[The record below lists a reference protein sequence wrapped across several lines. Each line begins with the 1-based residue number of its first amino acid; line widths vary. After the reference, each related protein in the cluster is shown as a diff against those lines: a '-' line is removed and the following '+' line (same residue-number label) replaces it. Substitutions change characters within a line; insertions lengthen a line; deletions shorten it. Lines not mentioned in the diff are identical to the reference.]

1 MSKRGKK
8 KGTPKTTSVRQW
20 PTRTV
25 SNTMTRSRK
34 WKEDD
39 ENWEP
44 TRKAEEGK
52 QKKKTKQNN
61 NNNNNNTR
69 SNVNNNKE
77 ENNWPHGNE
86 KEKEENKIE
95 RERER
100 ERETAKG
107 PPVVELLKR
116 LFWIGWQERR
126 RPLFHRPRRY
136 EDFAESPMPVTSSF
150 SLFHRPGIEK
160 QQQQQLQQQQRE

>member
-52 QKKKTKQNN
+52 QKKQNKT
-61 NNNNNNTR
+61 
-69 SNVNNNKE
+69 
-77 ENNWPHGNE
+77 
-86 KEKEENKIE
+86 
-95 RERER
+95 
-100 ERETAKG
+100 
-107 PPVVELLKR
+107 
-116 LFWIGWQERR
+116 
-126 RPLFHRPRRY
+126 
-136 EDFAESPMPVTSSF
+136 
-150 SLFHRPGIEK
+150 K
-160 QQQQQLQQQQRE
+160 QQQQQQQHKIQRQQQ

>member
-61 NNNNNNTR
+61 NNNNNTR
-69 SNVNNNKE
+69 SSVNNNKE

-100 ERETAKG
+100 ERDSEGTTGGGA
-107 PPVVELLKR
+107 
-116 LFWIGWQERR
+116 
-126 RPLFHRPRRY
+126 
-136 EDFAESPMPVTSSF
+136 T
-150 SLFHRPGIEK
+150 
-160 QQQQQLQQQQRE
+160 